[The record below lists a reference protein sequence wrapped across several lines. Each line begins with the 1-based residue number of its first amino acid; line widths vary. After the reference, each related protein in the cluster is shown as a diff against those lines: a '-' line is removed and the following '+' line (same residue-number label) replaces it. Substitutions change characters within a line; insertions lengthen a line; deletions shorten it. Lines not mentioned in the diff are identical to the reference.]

1 MVEEKSRAQR
11 RQNEVGIDE
20 EGATC
25 LSAWRYRLHLNEH
38 CSEQGHRKQ
47 QGSYWTV
54 LGQVPALAPG
64 HEPEPEL
71 LPFGASTALLLED
84 EDVTMNDNTRDRD
97 REPARSRQRRHRS
110 RSRSMTPS
118 GSRSPPEKSCTKTP
132 SLKDYVACVIHIH
145 SPFCALCN

>member
-1 MVEEKSRAQR
+1 MVGEKSRAQR
-11 RQNEVGIDE
+11 RQYEVGIDE
-20 EGATC
+20 EGVMC

-71 LPFGASTALLLED
+71 L
-84 EDVTMNDNTRDRD
+84 
-97 REPARSRQRRHRS
+97 
-110 RSRSMTPS
+110 
-118 GSRSPPEKSCTKTP
+118 
-132 SLKDYVACVIHIH
+132 
-145 SPFCALCN
+145 